1 MIDSEMISNYGY
13 GAAVLGALVEGDGV
27 AILAGIAAR
36 HGYLLFPLTALCVA
50 LGGFIGDQ
58 TLFFL
63 GRRYGDGIL
72 RRFKHQQQR
81 IDWLRRRIHR
91 HEALWIIGI
100 RFAYGFRLIGPL
112 LIGASGVRP
121 RRFLFYNVIGALLW
135 GFLMTGVGYL
145 VGEILRDFF
154 AEHHVSKRWFF
165 AAAICVVVLFVGAR
179 AILRRREGV

>member
-13 GAAVLGALVEGDGV
+13 GAAVIGALVEGDGV

-81 IDWLRRRIHR
+81 IDWLHSRIHR

-121 RRFLFYNVIGALLW
+121 RRFLFYNIIGALLW
-135 GFLMTGVGYL
+135 GFFMTGIGYA

-154 AEHHVSKRWFF
+154 AEHHVSKRWFI
-165 AAAICVVVLFVGAR
+165 AAGICVVVLFVGVR
-179 AILRRREGV
+179 AVLRRRVGV

>member
-81 IDWLRRRIHR
+81 IDWLRSRIHR

-112 LIGASGVRP
+112 LIGASRVRP

-165 AAAICVVVLFVGAR
+165 AAAICVVVLFVGVR
-179 AILRRREGV
+179 AVLRRREGL